1 MASRRQVRQAAVQV
15 LYARFASPGD
25 QGGPEF
31 WELINDKAGH
41 TFDRA
46 RVKILAHLQQGREAT
61 AAKLDAILI
70 DCTTAILAAD
80 PSEKF
85 ARELKAMSLSE
96 NAWAERC
103 GNLLRLTKA
112 DTGGWR
118 RDLEKLLPESDAL
131 RKKRAELLPRIE
143 AFPPLQL
150 EDLTSIFEKLKT
162 YDERVRMVRFPENHL
177 EQRDLAHLHRLK
189 KEMKNLEEEASQ
201 QADQVEASIPEID
214 ETIDSASDNFDIN
227 RLSKVDL
234 AILRL
239 ATWEILK
246 LPDLDPAVSINEAID
261 LARSFSGEQSASYV
275 NGVLD
280 KIAKNQ
286 AQL

>member
-1 MASRRQVRQAAVQV
+1 MASRRHVRQAAVQV

-31 WELINDKAGH
+31 WDLINDKAGLTYDH
-41 TFDRA
+41 A
-46 RVKILAHLQQGREAT
+46 RVKILAHLQQGREAAT
-61 AAKLDAILI
+61 KKLLSVLTDSSA
-70 DCTTAILAAD
+70 AILAAD

-85 ARELKAMSLSE
+85 ARELKSLSTAE
-96 NAWAERC
+96 HLWAENC

-112 DTGGWR
+112 DTGGWQ
-118 RDLEKLLPESDAL
+118 RDLHKLLPQSDGL
-131 RKKRAELLPRIE
+131 RKKRAALLPRTE
-143 AFPPLQL
+143 AFPPLQHEAL
-150 EDLTSIFEKLKT
+150 KTAFEKLDA

-177 EQRDLAHLHRLK
+177 EQRDLDHLHRLK
-189 KEMKNLEEEASQ
+189 KDMKTLEEQATR

-214 ETIDSASDNFDIN
+214 ETIDNASENFDIN

-246 LPDLDPAVSINEAID
+246 LPDLDAAVSINEAID
-261 LARSFSGEQSASYV
+261 LARSFSGEESASYV

-280 KIAKNQ
+280 KIAKN
-286 AQL
+286 